1 MNTEKSEFNPRRL
14 VTGITICACIGLAGL
29 LSSCANDDDDD
40 YHLTLEQRL
49 EKRND
54 WYLDWQRRRKMR
66 QDARQERTDAWF
78 DRVMH

>member
-1 MNTEKSEFNPRRL
+1 MN
-14 VTGITICACIGLAGL
+14 ITIMKIIHLTGLAMIAGTL
-29 LSSCANDDDDD
+29 FLSSCASNDE
-40 YHLTLEQRL
+40 LEDRL

-54 WYLDWQRRRKMR
+54 SYGNLQDRREMR

>member
-1 MNTEKSEFNPRRL
+1 MHLPRL
-14 VTGITICACIGLAGL
+14 IASLAGL
-29 LSSCANDDDDD
+29 AALLVLSSCASNEE
-40 YHLTLEQRL
+40 LEHRM

-54 WYLDWQRRRKMR
+54 AYSNLQKRREIR